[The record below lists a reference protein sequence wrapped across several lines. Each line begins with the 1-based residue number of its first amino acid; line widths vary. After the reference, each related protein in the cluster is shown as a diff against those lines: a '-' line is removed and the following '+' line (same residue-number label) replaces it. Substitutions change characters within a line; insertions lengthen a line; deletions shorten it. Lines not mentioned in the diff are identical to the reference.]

1 MPNDYIFVNISFFR
15 ALYEMMQNLEKRA
28 RKKCFVMNGI
38 KKKESAKNF
47 KMVSDWISE
56 WFFNE
61 TLKKVKTDLLNLN
74 VRGYLIQRK
83 KVYESAPRKIL
94 INSKPL

>member
-47 KMVSDWISE
+47 KMVSD
-56 WFFNE
+56 
-61 TLKKVKTDLLNLN
+61 
-74 VRGYLIQRK
+74 
-83 KVYESAPRKIL
+83 
-94 INSKPL
+94 

>member
-1 MPNDYIFVNISFFR
+1 MG
-15 ALYEMMQNLEKRA
+15 L
-28 RKKCFVMNGI
+28 

-61 TLKKVKTDLLNLN
+61 TLKKVKTDLLKLID
-74 VRGYLIQRK
+74 RGYLIQHK
-83 KVYESAPRKIL
+83 KVYKSAPRKIL

>member
-1 MPNDYIFVNISFFR
+1 MG
-15 ALYEMMQNLEKRA
+15 L
-28 RKKCFVMNGI
+28 

-61 TLKKVKTDLLNLN
+61 TFKKVKTDLLKLN
-74 VRGYLIQRK
+74 DRGYLIQRK
-83 KVYESAPRKIL
+83 KVYKSAPRKIL